1 MAVAVMVSD
10 CGACKAGAGGATLG
24 AAKSGDAQFPAQS
37 TATATSFH
45 FGPVLTVCKPT
56 LLPTRDNDTIA
67 RMRFLPST
75 LVIAAL
81 FACSLARIQAQ
92 SETVLFSE
100 PNFPVSDSSPISQE
114 ALQRGFQDTVTVSA
128 DQLDRALSAPETK
141 LLVLP
146 YGSAYPE
153 AAWPAILRF
162 LDRGGNL
169 IVLGGKPFT
178 RAAFR
183 DGKTWRLRQPSVAA
197 TLELFIDDY
206 QTTPGSQDL
215 HFEPNADV
223 YPQLPPFAWKQAF
236 SPVIR
241 LSVTPMSPK
250 EMGTT
255 GNEDAYLSTLAW
267 GRQGTHRLSTPALLI
282 DHVRERFV
290 GGRWIFL
297 PCEPQGKSFDDSQL
311 LAKLQM
317 LSLRRDDRF
326 TFRPRVPL
334 FLPGESLDFHFQP
347 SEALASR
354 PGDVLKINVKGDT
367 GPSQAFTFPADA
379 SHRITLPQSA
389 EAGRGLHT
397 VETTLWRDGAPLW
410 TYRSGFW
417 IRDWEY
423 LRNGPK
429 LAVGSDYF
437 MLDGKPLPVVGTTYM
452 ASDVNRLY
460 LAEPNAFVWD
470 QDMKQIHEA
479 GLNMIRS
486 GIWSG
491 WDLLVNPDKTVS
503 EDTLRAIEAFL
514 MTARRYNLPVQFNLF
529 AFVPDAFGGSQP
541 YLDPAARQLQDRYV
555 SSLVRRFHD
564 VPFLVWDL
572 INEPSANENAWKTLP
587 QHDPFEEAA
596 WRKWLKQRYPDQ
608 AALLAAWAEPSFGLG
623 RALQSR
629 PTDVSPEIA
638 AADPFAM
645 PTAGAFDFDGV
656 RGGDNPLKVYDY
668 FLFTQSIFGDWVRH
682 QWETIHAA
690 GSDQPVTVG
699 QDEGGVS
706 GRLSPAFFSPEVSFT
721 TTHTWWDFDSIL
733 WASLAAKMPGKPM
746 LVQEMG
752 EQRRLTQ
759 DDHLRLS
766 AEEEGW
772 QLERKLASCFAQGA
786 GGLEWVWN
794 VNATMAN
801 DNEIPIGAI
810 RPDGTEKPEAAVL
823 AGFAQ
828 FANRSPES
836 FTSIEPPAIT
846 IVTSQS
852 LLYTGMNA
860 LAVATQKKAVRT
872 LAYYDHSPMRMLP
885 ENRLAE
891 LGQPKL
897 VILPS
902 PQALTDIAW
911 QQLMKYVTQGG
922 CLLVSGPVQRNE
934 HWQEMDRLAP
944 LRIEAS
950 VFPLAVRQSTLT
962 LPGENRVLQLTFPAA
977 VQQAPIDT
985 MRFADGVAVKRIQ
998 HGAGNI
1004 IWAADPVEFSE
1015 EYEATAALYNYA
1027 ESIAGISPVF
1037 RQLQPLSPG
1046 LLAFPTVLKNAILY
1060 SFSSEALDD
1069 QTIDIED
1076 AATKA
1081 RVAFTLRAQHG
1092 AMLLLN
1098 RTDGSVLAS
1107 YGLTSK

>member
-1 MAVAVMVSD
+1 MQAQTGTIVFSDPGFPVAD
-10 CGACKAGAGGATLG
+10 
-24 AAKSGDAQFPAQS
+24 
-37 TATATSFH
+37 
-45 FGPVLTVCKPT
+45 
-56 LLPTRDNDTIA
+56 
-67 RMRFLPST
+67 ST
-75 LVIAAL
+75 LV
-81 FACSLARIQAQ
+81 
-92 SETVLFSE
+92 SE
-100 PNFPVSDSSPISQE
+100 D
-114 ALQRGFQDTVTVSA
+114 ALQQGFTDTTQVGA
-128 DQLDRALSAPETK
+128 DQLSHALSAPGTK

-183 DGKTWRLRQPSVAA
+183 DGNTWRLRQPSVAA
-197 TLELFIDDY
+197 SLEIFIDDY
-206 QTTPGSQDL
+206 QTTPGSQAL
-215 HFEPNADV
+215 RFESNADV
-223 YPQLPPFAWKQAF
+223 APQLLSFAWRRAF

-241 LSVTPMSPK
+241 LSVDPMSPK

-267 GRQGTHRLSTPALLI
+267 GTQGTHRLSAPALLI
-282 DHVRERFV
+282 DHVRERFA

-297 PCEPQGKSFDDSQL
+297 ACEPEGHGFNNPQL
-311 LAKLQM
+311 LARLQT
-317 LSLRRDDRF
+317 LALRRDDRF

-334 FLPGESLDFHFQP
+334 FLPGELLEFHYK
-347 SEALASR
+347 SAEAFAFR
-354 PGDVLKINVKGDT
+354 PRDLLKISVRSDDGAAQT
-367 GPSQAFTFPADA
+367 FSFPADA
-379 SHRITLPQSA
+379 SQTITLPQSA
-389 EAGRGLHT
+389 AAGRGLHT
-397 VETTLWRDGAPLW
+397 VETTLFRDGAPVW
-410 TYRSGFW
+410 TYHSGFW
-417 IRDWEY
+417 IRDWAY
-423 LRNGPK
+423 LRGGHK
-429 LAVGSDYF
+429 LSVGVDYF
-437 MLDGKPLPVVGTTYM
+437 ALNGKPLPVVGTTYM

-460 LAEPNAFVWD
+460 LAEPNAYVWD
-470 QDMKQIHEA
+470 QDMKQIHAA

-491 WDLLVNPDKTVS
+491 WDLLVNPDKTVR

-541 YLDPAARQLQDRYV
+541 YLDPAAGQLQDRYV

-564 VPFLVWDL
+564 VPFLAWDL

-596 WRKWLKQRYPDQ
+596 WRHWLKQRYPDQ
-608 AALLAAWAEPSFGLG
+608 ASLLAAWAEPSFGMG
-623 RALQSR
+623 RTLQSR
-629 PTDVSPEIA
+629 PTNVPPEVA
-638 AADPFAM
+638 AADPLEM
-645 PTAGAFDFDGV
+645 PAAGAFDFDGV

-668 FLFTQSIFGDWVRH
+668 FLFTESMFSDWVRH
-682 QWETIHAA
+682 QRGTIQAA
-690 GSDQPVTVG
+690 GSDQLVTVG

-706 GRLSPAFFSPEVSFT
+706 GRVSPAFFSPEVSFT
-721 TTHTWWDFDSIL
+721 TIHTWWDFDSVL

-772 QLERKLASCFAQGA
+772 QLERKLASSFAQGA

-823 AGFAQ
+823 AGFAE

-836 FTSIEPPAIT
+836 FTDIEPPSIT
-846 IVTSQS
+846 MVTSQS

-860 LAVATQKKAVRT
+860 LAVATQKKAVRA
-872 LAYYDHSPMRMLP
+872 LAYYDHSAMRMLP
-885 ENRLAE
+885 ENRLTE

-897 VILPS
+897 VLVPS
-902 PQALTDIAW
+902 SQALTDTAW
-911 QQLMKYVTQGG
+911 QQLMGYVAHGG
-922 CLLVSGPVQRNE
+922 CLLVTGPVQHNE
-934 HWQEMDRLAP
+934 HWQVVDRLAP
-944 LRIEAS
+944 LKIEAR
-950 VFPLAVRQSTLT
+950 VFPLAVRQSTLM
-962 LPGENRVLQLTFPAA
+962 LPGEKRVLQVTFPAN
-977 VQQAPIDT
+977 VQEAPIDT
-985 MRFADGVAVKRIQ
+985 MRFADGADINVIE
-998 HGAGNI
+998 HGAGKI

-1015 EYEATAALYNYA
+1015 GYETTAALYHYA
-1027 ESIAGISPVF
+1027 EGIADIAPAF
-1037 RQLQPLSPG
+1037 TQLQPLSPG
-1046 LLAFPTVLKNAILY
+1046 VLAFPTMLKHAILY
-1060 SFSSEALDD
+1060 SFSSESLDD
-1069 QTIDIED
+1069 QKINIED
-1076 AATKA
+1076 VATKA
-1081 RVAFTLRAQHG
+1081 HIAFTLRAQHG
-1092 AMLLLN
+1092 AMILLH
-1098 RTDGSVLAS
+1098 RPDGSVLAS
-1107 YGLTSK
+1107 YGLNRR